1 MLNMKIY
8 NYDKDFIFTIESE
21 ALLDPLETQLQQ
33 KNVFLIPSQATIIQP
48 PIYDNE
54 KEFIKF
60 VNGVWQIIQKPD
72 LTKKVYYNVNDVIF
86 EFENITLVDQYIL
99 DNYQPATEQQIT
111 VYLFEKAKEL
121 KFAEI
126 KTKRNETLNSNI
138 IFDNQEYKGTE
149 NARTLFCTRFNLG
162 IFPIK
167 WRLADD
173 ITWVI
178 LDKEKST
185 GLANAFFNNSS
196 SAYQKE
202 SDFLTTLNNAIT
214 IDNINNISV
223 NY

>member
-1 MLNMKIY
+1 MKIY

-33 KNVFLIPSQATIIQP
+33 KDIFLIPAQATIIKP
-48 PIYDNE
+48 PIYNNE

-60 VNGVWQIIQKPD
+60 VNNTWQIIQKPD
-72 LTKKVYYNVNDVIF
+72 LTKKVYYNVDDVIF

-99 DNYQPATEQQIT
+99 DNYQLATEQEIT
-111 VYLFEKAKEL
+111 VYLFEKAKQS

-126 KTKRNETLNSNI
+126 KTKRNEILNKNI
-138 IFDNQEYKGTE
+138 IFDGKEYKGTE
-149 NARTLFCTRFNLG
+149 NARTLFCTRFNLS
-162 IFPIK
+162 IFPIE

-173 ITWVI
+173 TTWII
-178 LDKEKST
+178 LNKEKST

-196 SAYQKE
+196 SVYQKE
-202 SDFLTTLNNAIT
+202 SAFLTTLKNAIT
-214 IDNINNISV
+214 IDDINNIIV